1 MVGDTPTL
9 LLSLSMLLKVD
20 RKISV
25 SFRLVGNFKVLDLAM
40 AKVKKVNFAVTYSH
54 PSLMFQRKVV
64 AFLNEALKVG
74 FFFYSQILDK
84 VKSVFT

>member
-1 MVGDTPTL
+1 MVGGTPTL

-25 SFRLVGNFKVLDLAM
+25 SFRLVGNFKVSDLAM
-40 AKVKKVNFAVTYSH
+40 AKVEKVYIAVTYFR

-64 AFLNEALKVG
+64 CLPL
-74 FFFYSQILDK
+74 
-84 VKSVFT
+84 